1 RAPQQ
6 NRHGDHPD
14 ECEQPDHDNLLH
26 STIRILEA
34 MSERDETSTAAP
46 DAPRATPGAR
56 LARNMVFYTVMRLLL
71 VVAIALLIVGLGLL
85 VGVEVPMLV
94 AAIIAVLIAMPL
106 SMGLFTRM
114 RAAINADIADLE
126 AGRREKR
133 EDRHPRMDEAGGPA
147 DGPTLDRRA
156 APRPTD

>member
-1 RAPQQ
+1 
-6 NRHGDHPD
+6 
-14 ECEQPDHDNLLH
+14 
-26 STIRILEA
+26 
-34 MSERDETSTAAP
+34 MSERDETSTDAP
-46 DAPRATPGAR
+46 EKPRATPGAR

-106 SMGLFTRM
+106 SMVLFTRM

-133 EDRHPRMDEAGGPA
+133 EDLHRRMDEA
-147 DGPTLDRRA
+147 
-156 APRPTD
+156 